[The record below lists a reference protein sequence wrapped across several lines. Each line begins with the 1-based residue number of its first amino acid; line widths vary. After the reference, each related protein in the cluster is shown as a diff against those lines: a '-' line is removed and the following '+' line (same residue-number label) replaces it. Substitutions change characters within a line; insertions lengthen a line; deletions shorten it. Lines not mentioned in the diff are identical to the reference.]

1 MFHRIQVISGSQGTG
16 GRTKRRLPLLAFIT
30 LLLAMA
36 VLFAG
41 CQKPRTP
48 AEELIAA
55 MKKSSDFDTFE
66 IAGSSSL
73 NMEFQSGDPQDQT
86 INQLLSNITLDLLQK
101 CDKKTLRYQLD
112 LKLLYKGENCGT
124 LTLYADLE
132 KIILQTPFLGPK
144 QFFFSWEDS
153 PALTTQYLNGIQ
165 IHIADYLPLIFDEGL
180 ATFKQI
186 QEAAY
191 PAYAKFLAERVTV
204 SPEKTRITLTEKGEE
219 KTYTCKEYILR
230 YKYDETLQKDYS
242 EFFVAILEN
251 ETVRGLLKERI
262 ASFVEIAK
270 NNGDLATWEWSEE
283 EIMAFSGEL
292 DANLDQLV
300 ETLVEQYMS
309 LSTSSSAGQIEM
321 DQRISVDNSGL
332 IRASVANQTIQLKEE
347 NAGLNAMVSTSM
359 EMQWLNFGEELTFI
373 ELDPAKAFDAG
384 KASEEEW
391 AAIIEEVK
399 INFLGQLLIN
409 PLFHEI
415 MNLANMGN

>member
-1 MFHRIQVISGSQGTG
+1 MG
-16 GRTKRRLPLLAFIT
+16 
-30 LLLAMA
+30 
-36 VLFAG
+36 
-41 CQKPRTP
+41 
-48 AEELIAA
+48 
-55 MKKSSDFDTFE
+55 
-66 IAGSSSL
+66 
-73 NMEFQSGDPQDQT
+73 
-86 INQLLSNITLDLLQK
+86 
-101 CDKKTLRYQLD
+101 
-112 LKLLYKGENCGT
+112 
-124 LTLYADLE
+124 
-132 KIILQTPFLGPK
+132 
-144 QFFFSWEDS
+144 
-153 PALTTQYLNGIQ
+153 
-165 IHIADYLPLIFDEGL
+165 
-180 ATFKQI
+180 
-186 QEAAY
+186 
-191 PAYAKFLAERVTV
+191 
-204 SPEKTRITLTEKGEE
+204 
-219 KTYTCKEYILR
+219 
-230 YKYDETLQKDYS
+230 
-242 EFFVAILEN
+242 
-251 ETVRGLLKERI
+251 
-262 ASFVEIAK
+262 IAK
-270 NNGDLATWEWSEE
+270 SNGDLATWEWSEKR